1 MLDILYHPEY
11 TLYMSR
17 YQQRKFNQIQL
28 KFLRELN
35 AFKDRFR
42 GVNLREPDED
52 EINIWMNEN
61 GYPTF
66 GKSNG

>member
-1 MLDILYHPEY
+1 MK
-11 TLYMSR
+11 SR

-42 GVNLREPDED
+42 GVYLREPDED